1 MEIIPFEE
9 LNTAE
14 WSGGTT
20 TQLYIFPKTADY
32 KKMDFDFRISTA
44 TIEIEK
50 STFTKLPGVKRTLM
64 VLDGTLELEHK
75 GQYSTILEA
84 FEKDSFSGDW
94 DTTSG
99 GMAEDFNL
107 MIRNPELNGFVRHI
121 QLSKKKTLTLQTEKH
136 GFIYIYRGTLL
147 LHEDTELT
155 TGDSIYFSEKEAVT
169 LTGISN
175 ALLIYVLI
183 E

>member
-9 LNTAE
+9 LKTAE

-20 TQLYIFPKTADY
+20 TELYIFPKSANY

-44 TIEIEK
+44 TIEVQT
-50 STFTKLPGVKRTLM
+50 STFTALPGVKRTLM
-64 VLDGTLELEHK
+64 VLNGTLELEHK

-84 FEKDSFSGDW
+84 FEKDSFLGDW
-94 DTTSG
+94 ETKSG

-107 MIRNPELNGFVRHI
+107 MIRKPDLNGFVRHI
-121 QLSKKKTLTLQTEKH
+121 QLSKKKSLTLQTEKH
-136 GFIYIYRGTLL
+136 GFIYIYKGTLAL
-147 LHEDTELT
+147 NEELQLT
-155 TGDSIYFSEKEAVT
+155 SGDSVYFNDKEEVH

>member
-1 MEIIPFEE
+1 MQIIPFEE
-9 LNTAE
+9 LKTTE

-20 TQLYIFPKTADY
+20 TELFIFPKSASY

-44 TIEIEK
+44 TIEIMK
-50 STFTKLPGVKRTLM
+50 STFTSLPGVKRTLM
-64 VLDGTLELEHK
+64 VLNGTLELDHK
-75 GQYSTILEA
+75 GQHSTILEA
-84 FEKDSFSGDW
+84 FEKDNFLGDW
-94 DTTSG
+94 ETTSG
-99 GMAEDFNL
+99 GIAEDFNL

-121 QLSKKKTLTLQTEKH
+121 QLSKKKSLTLQTNKH
-136 GFIYIYRGTLL
+136 GFIFIYKGTLAL
-147 LHEDTELT
+147 NEEFQLT
-155 TGDSIYFSEKEAVT
+155 NGDSIYFDNTESIT

>member
-1 MEIIPFEE
+1 MELIPFEE
-9 LNTAE
+9 LKTAE

-20 TQLYIFPKTADY
+20 TELFIFPKSANY

-44 TIEIEK
+44 TIEIQT
-50 STFTKLPGVKRTLM
+50 SRFTALPGVKRTLM
-64 VLDGTLELEHK
+64 VLNGTLELEHK

-84 FEKDSFSGDW
+84 FEKDSFLGDW
-94 DTTSG
+94 ETTSG

-107 MIRNPELNGFVRHI
+107 MIRNPDLNGFVRHI
-121 QLSKKKTLTLQTEKH
+121 QLSKKKSLTLQTEKH
-136 GFIYIYRGTLL
+136 GFIYIYKGTLAL
-147 LHEDTELT
+147 NDSYQLT
-155 TGDSIYFSEKEAVT
+155 SGDSIYFNDKEEVT
-169 LTGISN
+169 LQGISN

>member
-9 LNTAE
+9 LKTAE

-20 TQLYIFPKTADY
+20 TELFIYPKSASY

-44 TIEIEK
+44 TIEVK
-50 STFTKLPGVKRTLM
+50 TSKFTSLPGVKRTLM
-64 VLDGTLELEHK
+64 VLNGTLELEHK
-75 GQYSTILEA
+75 GQHSTILEA
-84 FEKDSFSGDW
+84 FERDTFSGDW
-94 DTTSG
+94 ETISG

-121 QLSKKKTLTLQTEKH
+121 QLSKKKNLTLQTEKH
-136 GFIYIYRGTLL
+136 GFIYIYKGTLGL
-147 LHEDTELT
+147 NDELQLT
-155 TGDSIYFSEKEAVT
+155 SGDSIYFNEKEEVALV
-169 LTGISN
+169 GISN